1 MNGFYTGGGYGH
13 PHTIQTALLI
23 VFGTLYAISW
33 LGAYHT
39 GKLAD
44 DKGYSKFW
52 SIILVI
58 FTSFIGVV
66 IIYLLPYKDNETK
79 NQKAFNKKADEL
91 GLLFESKK
99 ITKKEYDE
107 AIAKALQDNNL

>member
-1 MNGFYTGGGYGH
+1 MYSYGN
-13 PHTIQTALLI
+13 PWPLKIALI
-23 VFGTLYAISW
+23 AVFGFIYVMSLFM
-33 LGAYHT
+33 AYPT
-39 GKLAD
+39 GKSAD

-58 FTSFIGVV
+58 FTSFLGVV

-107 AIAKALQDNNL
+107 AIAKALKENNL